1 MKGKFVLI
9 PFPFTNLASAKLRP
23 ALVLYEG
30 KDDVIVM
37 FVSSKIPEK
46 PARYEV
52 IIEQRHP
59 EYALTGL
66 KVPSVVRI
74 DKVATVLK
82 SLIAGEIGDLGP
94 SLKREVNRRLGELYK
109 F

>member
-30 KDDVIVM
+30 KDDVIVL
-37 FVSSKIPEK
+37 FVSSKVPQE

-52 IIEQRHP
+52 VIEQHHP
-59 EYALTGL
+59 EYTLTGL
-66 KVPSVVRI
+66 KVSSVVRI

-82 SLIAGEIGDLGP
+82 SLIVGEIGELGP
-94 SLKREVNRRLGELYK
+94 SFKDEVNLRLGELFK